1 MSRPHPATFSIV
13 ARDPKTKD
21 LGVAVE
27 SKFVAV
33 GSVVPWAQSGVGA
46 VATQSYANPAYAPKA
61 LALMRRGIAP
71 KDVVKRLVEKDKD
84 AAQRQVGL
92 VDTRGRAASFTG
104 KECFDWA
111 GHVVGKGYAI
121 QGNILAG
128 EDVIKSMA
136 RAYESTDGDLPV
148 RLLAALSAGQ
158 RAGGDRRGQQS
169 AALLIVREDGGYGG
183 FNDRWVD
190 VRVDDHPAPIEEL
203 IRIFNI
209 YDVTLLSRDDPKD
222 VVELTRDVV
231 REIQSGLARLG
242 FYEGSASGKFDTKT
256 KSAFKA
262 WVDVNNYENKLRKDG
277 KLWGSVY
284 RAFRAALGS
293 RS

>member
-92 VDTRGRAASFTG
+92 VDTRGRAAAFTG

-169 AALLIVREDGGYGG
+169 ASLLIVREDGGYGG

-242 FYEGSASGKFDTKT
+242 FYEGPTSGKFDTKT
-256 KSAFKA
+256 KAAFKA
-262 WVDVNNYENKLRKDG
+262 WVEVNNYENKLRRDG

>member
-92 VDTRGRAASFTG
+92 VDTRGRAAAFTG
-104 KECFDWA
+104 KECFNWA

-242 FYEGSASGKFDTKT
+242 FYEGPTSGKFDTKT
-256 KSAFKA
+256 KAAFKA
-262 WVDVNNYENKLRKDG
+262 WVEVNNYENKLRRDG